1 MRRARDTA
9 GYTLIEVA
17 TVMVLI
23 GILTAIV
30 YPRMRI
36 TPTRKVA
43 TAARQLAG
51 ELDVARTRAMAAKRG
66 ARLAFDVAGGA
77 YTGYLDVN
85 NDSVFDESTAESV
98 ALRMGG
104 RRPLPSDVSFGR
116 GAAGAI
122 PTDTLGGVV
131 TFPNG
136 RLDFDA
142 RGVTAPFGARG
153 TVYLVHRDN
162 AQAVAAVAANASGA
176 LRVWIYRNGAWE

>member
-1 MRRARDTA
+1 MRRARGRS

-17 TVMVLI
+17 TVMVVI

-43 TAARQLAG
+43 TAARQLAV
-51 ELDVARTRAMAAKRG
+51 EVEVARTRAMSTKQW
-66 ARLAFDVAGGA
+66 ARVAFDVANGV

-85 NDSVFDESTAESV
+85 SDSVFDESTAEST

-104 RRPLPSDVSFGR
+104 RRPLPDDITYGR
-116 GAAGAI
+116 GAAGAV
-122 PTDTLGGVV
+122 PTDSTGGVV
-131 TFPNG
+131 TFPNT

-142 RGVTAPFGARG
+142 RGVTTPFGTRG
-153 TVYLVHRDN
+153 TVYLVHRRDP
-162 AQAVAAVAANASGA
+162 QAVAAVAANPSGA
-176 LRVWIYRNGAWE
+176 LRVWLYRNGAWE